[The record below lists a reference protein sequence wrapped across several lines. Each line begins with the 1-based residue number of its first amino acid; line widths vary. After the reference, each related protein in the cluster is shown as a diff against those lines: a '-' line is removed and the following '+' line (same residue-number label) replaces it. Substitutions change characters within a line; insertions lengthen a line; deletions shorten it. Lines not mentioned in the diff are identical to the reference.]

1 MVTIV
6 KIGGSLHSKGL
17 SKNLFED
24 IKNFSK
30 TESLIVVHGGGN
42 TVTDIA
48 EKLGKKQ
55 KDELRE
61 LDKEVSVLAPR
72 FSKNVLGATNEFELW
87 ITEGRELD
95 GLPETAIVQA
105 KEAAVENGRDDA
117 WLITLQSPSY
127 SPFMKY
133 ARSQNLRKELC
144 NAKFKMCI
152 DGEFNNLENI
162 RKIIRCIIIN

>member
-1 MVTIV
+1 MKIV
-6 KIGGSLHSKGL
+6 NSEQK
-17 SKNLFED
+17 
-24 IKNFSK
+24 
-30 TESLIVVHGGGN
+30 
-42 TVTDIA
+42 
-48 EKLGKKQ
+48 EKMREI
-55 KDELRE
+55 DRE
-61 LDKEVSVLAPR
+61 LSVLSPR

-87 ITEGRELD
+87 ITEGKELD

-105 KEAAVENGRDDA
+105 KEAAVEKGRDDA

-133 ARSQNLRKELC
+133 ARSRNLRKELC